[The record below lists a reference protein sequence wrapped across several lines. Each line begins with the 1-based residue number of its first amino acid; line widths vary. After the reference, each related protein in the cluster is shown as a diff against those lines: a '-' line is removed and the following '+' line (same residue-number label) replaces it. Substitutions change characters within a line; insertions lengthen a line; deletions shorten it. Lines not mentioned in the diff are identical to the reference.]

1 MLFAVVCPC
10 KLQEAEKGSK
20 RLLTNSDT
28 KTGPIEIHDETAAV
42 TGIFEYGQACQKGGP
57 L

>member
-1 MLFAVVCPC
+1 MVCPC

-28 KTGPIEIHDETAAV
+28 KTGPIEMHDETAAV